1 MRGCDV
7 TNLELYAETIYRTAL
22 LFDLVRD
29 RRGWDELTLGER
41 QDWIETVRRS
51 LEEAKAER
59 SAA

>member
-1 MRGCDV
+1 MTD
-7 TNLELYAETIYRTAL
+7 LERFAEAMYRTAL

-41 QDWIETVRRS
+41 QDWVETVRR
-51 LEEAKAER
+51 AMAEVQGKR

>member
-7 TNLELYAETIYRTAL
+7 TNLEQYAEAMYRTAL

-41 QDWIETVRRS
+41 QDWVEVVRRVVA
-51 LEEAKAER
+51 EVQGKREAA
-59 SAA
+59 